1 MEILNYA
8 NITVDYLNEVNNK
21 YKTEYDSLLSY
32 LSNIQDSKL
41 SWNTFIQPLLDFENT
56 NLEISKLNM
65 KDFHPDEE
73 IRDTCVVL
81 DTELSQFMIE
91 QNMRKDYFNKF
102 SYYYQNVKDT
112 ENLNQEQLKYLENV
126 HLNYKMMGMYLD
138 NESYEKVKELEK
150 KLSELC
156 DEYNS
161 NVNSENT
168 EFILTK
174 DDLTGLPE
182 KYLNERLNQ
191 DGTYKITLKYPDY
204 IPLMEYC
211 QNRNTRKNISLAY
224 NSRCKIENSQ
234 IASQVF
240 KLRNDLA
247 SVFGFSKY
255 SDYILQ
261 DKMAKTTDT
270 VMNFLNDVYT
280 KIQDKRDYD
289 LKELLELAKLDNVN
303 QLELYDIAYYSRIY
317 KEKLLGISKEDL
329 NKHFKLDK
337 VLTGMF
343 TIYSKLLGFKFYELQ
358 TYNHTLWHDTVK
370 LYSVNDLSDNV
381 IGYFYLDLYPR
392 EGKYSHAACFDIIK
406 KSTNIKPV
414 AFMACNFTKNGDIE
428 FDEVE
433 TLFHEFGHVMH
444 HMSAKCTI
452 SDLSSF
458 SCENDFVET
467 PSQLFEEWCYHP
479 NSLKLMAEETITD
492 EIIEKIILSRK
503 VLQGYHYARQ
513 LLFAIFDMRIHG
525 IEFNKNYLELYNE
538 VFEKVVTLPFLKDT
552 DPVTAFG
559 HLFGGYASGYYGY
572 LWSLVYAKDLF
583 TKFIGQEHNQSLGL
597 LLKNTVLSQ
606 GSMRSSLDSMREFLG
621 REPNSDYFIQS
632 L

>member
-8 NITVDYLNEVNNK
+8 NITVDYLNEVFNK
-21 YKTEYDSLLSY
+21 YKTDYDNLLTN
-32 LSNIQDSKL
+32 LSNLQDSQL
-41 SWNTFIQPLLDFENT
+41 SWVNFIQPLLDFEDK
-56 NLEISKLNM
+56 NLEIAKLNM
-65 KDFHPDEE
+65 KDFHPVEE
-73 IRDTCVVL
+73 IRECCVDL
-81 DTELSQFMIE
+81 DTELSQFMID

-102 SYYYQNVKDT
+102 SYYYKNVKDT
-112 ENLNQEQLKYLENV
+112 ENLTKEQLKYLENLE
-126 HLNYKMMGMYLD
+126 LNYKMMGMYLD
-138 NESYEKVKELEK
+138 NNSYEKVKELEK

-161 NVNSENT
+161 NVNDENT
-168 EFILTK
+168 EFTFNK
-174 DDLTGLPE
+174 NDLIGLPE

-211 QNRNTRKNISLAY
+211 KNRNTRKIISLAY
-224 NSRCKIENSQ
+224 NSRCKNENSN
-234 IASQVF
+234 IAKEVF
-240 KLRNDLA
+240 KLRNELA
-247 SVFGFSKY
+247 QVFGFNKY

-261 DKMAKTTDT
+261 DKMAKTTDN
-270 VMNFLNDVYT
+270 VMNFLNDVYS
-280 KIQDKRDYD
+280 KVQDKRDDD
-289 LKELLELAKLDNVN
+289 LRELLDLAKSDNIDK
-303 QLELYDIAYYSRIY
+303 LELYDIAYYSRIF
-317 KEKLLGISKEDL
+317 KEKLLGISKEEL
-329 NKHFKLDK
+329 NKYFKLDK

-343 TIYSKLLGFKFYELQ
+343 TIYSKLLGFKFYELNS
-358 TYNHTLWHDTVK
+358 YNNTLWHESVK
-370 LYSVNDLSDNV
+370 MYSVNDLSDNI

-406 KSTNIKPV
+406 KSSANKPV

-479 NSLKLMAEETITD
+479 NSLRLMAEDNITD
-492 EIIEKIILSRK
+492 EIINKILLSRK

-525 IEFNKNYLELYNE
+525 LEYNKDYLELYCE
-538 VFEKVVTLPFLKDT
+538 VFEKVVTLEFLKDT

-583 TKFIGQEHNQSLGL
+583 TKFIGKEHNQSLGL
-597 LLKNTVLSQ
+597 LLKNSILCQ
-606 GSMRSSLDSMREFLG
+606 GGMRSSMESMIEFLE